1 MKGQNFKQKVLK
13 GLNKTEKERQEEA
26 VQTFIDDSIIECET
40 QIALLET
47 SYLPKA
53 QNELKRANN
62 SLDKAKKAYE
72 DVKFSTYPSF
82 EEYVEAREDALDNI
96 DDAEGRVKSAENDI
110 ENINKQIAKFKEILS
125 DLSN

>member
-47 SYLPKA
+47 SSLPKA

-62 SLDKAKKAYE
+62 SLEKAKKLYE
-72 DVKFSTYPSF
+72 EQKFSTASNF
-82 EEYVEAREDALDNI
+82 EEYVEAREIAEDHLSYCEDN
-96 DDAEGRVKSAENDI
+96 VKKAENDI
-110 ENINKQIAKFKEILS
+110 QNINKQIAKFKEILS